1 MDAIVA
7 RLEKIKKA
15 VFVLKKQNTD
25 LNLNNKKV
33 EKELE
38 RLKQLVVIQNNSIKE
53 LEQKV
58 KIKEIAEGFILDDKL
73 EVNKRRALKQKINE
87 MIKEVDKA
95 IAAISE

>member
-58 KIKEIAEGFILDDKL
+58 KIKEIAEGFILDDNL

>member
-95 IAAISE
+95 ITAISE